1 MNLDQLMDDV
11 VLFLSSSSSFGLF
24 PYKEQYSILQLRT
37 IIVMNLGNLL
47 CAFIIAFFLYIMKK
61 KFDTMLQDF
70 HKLQKR
76 KPRIRDR

>member
-1 MNLDQLMDDV
+1 MNHDQLMDDV
-11 VLFLSSSSSFGLF
+11 LLFLSSSSSFGLF
-24 PYKEQYSILQLRT
+24 PYREQYSILLLRT

-61 KFDTMLQDF
+61 KKQHYATRL

-76 KPRIRDR
+76 KPSIRDR

>member
-37 IIVMNLGNLL
+37 NLGNLL

-61 KFDTMLQDF
+61 KIRHYATRL
-70 HKLQKR
+70 HKLQKS